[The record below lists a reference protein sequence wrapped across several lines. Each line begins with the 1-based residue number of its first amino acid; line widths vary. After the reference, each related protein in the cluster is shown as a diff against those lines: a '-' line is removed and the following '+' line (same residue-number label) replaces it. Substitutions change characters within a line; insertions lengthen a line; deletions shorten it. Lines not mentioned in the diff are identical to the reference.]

1 MDRNIIQSDFY
12 SVSEEE
18 YYATINLRQNEQT
31 FKERQNGEIKFSFT
45 NWKKASSNNLR
56 IEKFFKAFSESF
68 SLPSTVC

>member
-1 MDRNIIQSDFY
+1 MDKNLILSDLS

-45 NWKKASSNNLR
+45 ALDCANCEILVPLWNVLSN
-56 IEKFFKAFSESF
+56 
-68 SLPSTVC
+68 